1 MAIETRE
8 TWEIHKDHERSM
20 NETKH
25 VHLIGICGT
34 AMASL
39 AGMLKQRGFR
49 VTGSDAAAYPPMSDF
64 LAELGIPVAQPFDR
78 RNLEPVPELAVV
90 GNAISR
96 GNPELEHLLDHR
108 IPFCSLPQLLHD
120 EFLRGKEVLV
130 VAGTHG
136 KTTTTSML
144 AWIFHTA
151 GLQPS
156 FLIGGIAENFGSSFQ
171 LGQGKHFI
179 LEGDEYD
186 TAFFDKGPKFLHYFP
201 DSVILTSVE
210 FDHADIYKDLDAV
223 ETAFK
228 RLVNLVPR
236 RGRIVGF
243 DSGESANAS
252 IDRCLQKAFCPVERY
267 GASSRAAWKV
277 ANLKLSEERT
287 SWSVVRDGKAW
298 ADFDFPLGGEYNV
311 WNATAAAA
319 LAANY
324 EISKDVIAQALQT
337 FRSVKRRLEV
347 KDQVNGITII
357 DDFAH
362 HPTAIEQT
370 IKALRARYP
379 RSRLWVVLEPRS
391 NTMRRNVLQ
400 DALAESLA
408 LADQVVVAA
417 IFKSEAIPEAERLDL
432 NRVITEIQKRGKQAR
447 ILNDAAAIVDAIAPE
462 LRERDV
468 VAILSNGGFGGIYE
482 KLPQRL
488 RALGAKPIAAQASG
502 VKE

>member
-1 MAIETRE
+1 MS
-8 TWEIHKDHERSM
+8 KP
-20 NETKH
+20 KH
-25 VHLIGICGT
+25 IHLIGICGT

-39 AGMLKQRGFR
+39 AGMLQERGFR
-49 VTGSDAAAYPPMSDF
+49 VTGSDAASYPPMSTF
-64 LAELGIPVAQPFDR
+64 LESLGIPVAQPFAEA
-78 RNLEPVPELAVV
+78 NLGSHSDPRPDLVIV
-90 GNAISR
+90 GNALSR
-96 GNPELEHLLDHR
+96 GNVELERVLDER
-108 IPFCSLPQLLHD
+108 IPFCSLPQILHD
-120 EFLRGKEVLV
+120 EFLVGKDVLV

-144 AWIFHTA
+144 AWIFETA

-156 FLIGGIAENFGSSFQ
+156 FLIGGIAENFGRSFG
-171 LGQGKHFI
+171 LGEGKHFI

-201 DSVILTSVE
+201 DSVILTSIE

-236 RGRIVGF
+236 RGRIIGF
-243 DSGESANAS
+243 DAGAS
-252 IDRCLQKAFCPVERY
+252 IDRCLKKAFCPVERY
-267 GASSRAAWKV
+267 GVSDRAGWRIAS
-277 ANLKLSEERT
+277 LKLSEDRT
-287 SWSVVRDGKAW
+287 SWSVLRDGKPW
-298 ADFDFPLGGEYNV
+298 ADFEFPLGGEYNV

-324 EISKDVIAQALQT
+324 DISRDVIAQAFKT
-337 FRSVKRRLEV
+337 FRSVKRRLEL
-347 KDQVNGITII
+347 KAEVNGVTII

-370 IKALRARYP
+370 IQALRSRYP
-379 RSRLWVVLEPRS
+379 QSRLWVVLEPRS

-400 DALAESLA
+400 DALARSLA
-408 LADQVVVAA
+408 LADQVVIAA
-417 IFKSEAIPEAERLDL
+417 IFRSEAIPEAERLDL
-432 NRVITEIQKRGKQAR
+432 DRVVGEIQKRGKQAR
-447 ILNDAAAIVDAIAPE
+447 IFADADAIVNAIAPE

-488 RALGAKPIAAQASG
+488 RALG
-502 VKE
+502 VKV